1 MEKKNALSDEQI
13 PPSTFGALLK
23 SQPAALTE

>member
-1 MEKKNALSDEQI
+1 MEKKKGLSDEHT

-23 SQPAALTE
+23 SQPAALSE